1 MNEKPIQDI
10 VDAIYELI
18 QDARAVPLSSDKC
31 IINRDEVLTM
41 LDQLIDLMPGELAQ
55 ARSIVANHDEIIAR
69 ARREAESIK
78 QKASEEA
85 DRMVSQEAILLE
97 AKRRCQELEDQTQA
111 KIANLHKLSSEYM
124 DDALR
129 TTQEAIAKA
138 LNDVQDTRSK
148 FNALAESQAKR
159 TAQVTE

>member
-1 MNEKPIQDI
+1 
-10 VDAIYELI
+10 
-18 QDARAVPLSSDKC
+18 
-31 IINRDEVLTM
+31 
-41 LDQLIDLMPGELAQ
+41 
-55 ARSIVANHDEIIAR
+55 
-69 ARREAESIK
+69 
-78 QKASEEA
+78 
-85 DRMVSQEAILLE
+85 MVSQEAILLE